1 MIFTITTID
10 DFLMMVNGVNNDRFP
25 TDNLFFSCNHLITGQ
40 IKRFETKLITWKFH

>member
-25 TDNLFFSCNHLITGQ
+25 TDNLVINYHLITGQ